1 MSAPAQREEDP
12 LARHSLS
19 PTELRDLLEAERSD
33 SAFLAYRGETG
44 ELQLHPLARDITVTL
59 GRRPEMALSIPW
71 DPEVSGLHAELHGVG
86 AEWTVLDD
94 GLSTNGT
101 FVNGRRVGGR
111 VRLRD
116 GDRIR
121 LGRTVLVYRAEH
133 ATLVQATVAAT
144 GQLSVE
150 LSDTQRRVLIALCR
164 PLRDGAQ
171 STPATNQEIA
181 DEVFLSLDAVKMHLR
196 TLFGRLAVGDL
207 PQNRKRA
214 TLAKRALQSG
224 TISYRDLE

>member
-1 MSAPAQREEDP
+1 MSVSARNEDDP

-19 PTELRDLLEAERSD
+19 PGELKALLEAERAED
-33 SAFLAYRGETG
+33 AFLAYRGETG
-44 ELQLHPLARDITVTL
+44 ALELQPLARDTNLTL

-71 DPEVSGLHAELHGVG
+71 DPEVSGFHAELHGVG

-116 GDRIR
+116 GDRVRI
-121 LGRTVLVYRAEH
+121 GRTVFAFRAER
-133 ATLVQATVAAT
+133 ATLVQKTVAA
-144 GQLSVE
+144 GERPSVE
-150 LSDTQRRVLIALCR
+150 ITDMQRRVLIALCR
-164 PLRDGAQ
+164 PLREGAQ

-196 TLFGRLAVGDL
+196 TLFGRFAVGDL

-214 TLAKRALQSG
+214 ALAERALQSG
-224 TISYRDLE
+224 TISYRDIE